1 MNDPQPEGS
10 HGKLHR
16 TTKILNDARRRCGR
30 MAARGART
38 AGGHVATRVA
48 NQREEVG
55 TACVLRMTGR
65 RVEVS
70 AYALELGRLDTSSC
84 QRVKY
89 ASSGAIFMSAKRP
102 PISIATNAVI
112 SAIVKRSPAT
122 YWCPFSSR
130 SIRSRR

>member
-1 MNDPQPEGS
+1 MNDPQPEGA

-38 AGGHVATRVA
+38 AGGHAATASPTSVKKS
-48 NQREEVG
+48 
-55 TACVLRMTGR
+55 ACVLRMTGR